1 MKILFLG
8 VRDDEKPAIETWIAE
23 HPEHDVTVS
32 TEVLSA
38 DTVGMLDG
46 FEALTLQQVLPIGA
60 DLLDAVA
67 AAGIRQ
73 ISSRTAGVDMID
85 LEAARERGII
95 VTNVPAYSPNAI
107 AEFALA
113 STLFLTR
120 RFPVILER
128 NDSRDFRFAG
138 MIGREI
144 ATMRVAIIGTG
155 MIGRI
160 TAQLFRSLGAEIVG
174 FDLFPNAAFEEIGT
188 YADTLEEALTG
199 ADVVSLHVP
208 LTADNHHLI
217 NAEKLAL
224 MAPGSILVNAGRGG
238 LVDTGA
244 LIEALNSGHLAGA
257 ALDTYENEQKYFRF
271 DWSGKDLGDPV
282 LEELLDRPDVLVTPH
297 VAFYTD
303 TAVHNL
309 VTTGLDNAV
318 EVVTT
323 GTSANDVTAKL
334 G

>member
-217 NAEKLAL
+217 NADKLAL